1 MFLDQLQMNSAR
13 AGTIDIGDNSI
24 FMWVYNITSKQ
35 LKCWFADSTY
45 TNWKSNGHKCYC
57 LDDDYIKYTRK
68 NYYFS
73 HFGEWNL
80 STIKQNKFAPHA
92 KWNHPSFNIR
102 SALSLGHW

>member
-45 TNWKSNGHKCYC
+45 TNWKSKGHKCYC

-68 NYYFS
+68 KLLLQPFWRMEFINYKTNKNMP
-73 HFGEWNL
+73 HM
-80 STIKQNKFAPHA
+80 QNGIIHLLISDL
-92 KWNHPSFNIR
+92 H
-102 SALSLGHW
+102 